1 MTDWPVRQIIHLP
14 NMIVGTAHTVAMLAQ
29 AQKMGPRV
37 AWILLTLLALLMAAR
52 ARKRSAVA
60 EVRELAASLGE
71 DLLEEGPLQ
80 S

>member
-1 MTDWPVRQIIHLP
+1 M
-14 NMIVGTAHTVAMLAQ
+14 AQ
-29 AQKMGPRV
+29 AQKMGPRF